1 MRHWFVELLH
11 QKVRHSTVNKTLTT
25 IQEWFWGR
33 QAVKHVLR
41 SCVICKKIWGLSYA
55 TYDSPDLPSRKKTWK
70 SWSIM
75 QEMKALCLFYSKA
88 TDVFLTLYHLRISLL
103 FKYFTVVCNFNALDK
118 WNTPPK
124 LCYCRILCLHGQLLY
139 IHSIIW
145 EVRKKNPCIW
155 YSSVQ

>member
-1 MRHWFVELLH
+1 MQRFS
-11 QKVRHSTVNKTLTT
+11 RSTK
-25 IQEWFWGR
+25 Q
-33 QAVKHVLR
+33 
-41 SCVICKKIWGLSYA
+41 
-55 TYDSPDLPSRKKTWK
+55 KKTWK

-88 TDVFLTLYHLRISLL
+88 TDVFLTLYHLRILLL

-145 EVRKKNPCIW
+145 EVRKNKTLAFGTVRSN
-155 YSSVQ
+155 SVGLLKEICGFKEKAVKHLKREECLYREKGNLTCMTGSQLVF